1 MTKRFFLWLGKA
13 AVAGILA
20 FLLLSLFCF
29 FYSNVPVH
37 YTNPTGSTEYRWE
50 AGRFYSR
57 FTEGFALGKT
67 NNDGFNN
74 LRDYTPGEQIDV
86 LLMGSSHME
95 AFNVAQGKSTAA
107 VLNRLFDG
115 KKYVYSIGTAGH
127 TLPYCVK
134 HLDAALA
141 NYAPGQYVLLETASL
156 DLTPADME
164 GALDGSLADIP
175 SYTGGL
181 VGLMQRVPLLR
192 LLYTKY
198 FKNVLAFGGDPEEAS
213 AGAVD
218 AASQERYEAAL
229 AAFIGHIGRE
239 SAAHGIQAVIVFNP
253 AVGIAD
259 DGSLYT
265 TTKPEQLAAFQTLC
279 AENGVHFLDLT
290 DVYMRAYSEQ
300 HLLPSGFSN
309 TAPAR
314 GHLNAVGHRL
324 IAETVYDTIT
334 AWEG

>member
-13 AVAGILA
+13 VAAGCIA
-20 FLLLSLFCF
+20 FALLCLFCF

-50 AGRFYSR
+50 ANRFYSR
-57 FTEGFALGKT
+57 MTEGFALGRT

-74 LRDYTPGEQIDV
+74 LLDYTPGEPIDV

-95 AFNVAQGKSTAA
+95 AFNVAQDENTAS

-115 KKYVYSIGTAGH
+115 DKYVYSIGTAGH

-134 HLDAALA
+134 RLGTALDT
-141 NYAPGQYVLLETASL
+141 YAPGQYVLLETVSL
-156 DLTPADME
+156 NLSPADME
-164 GALDGSLADIP
+164 AAVDGTLADIP

-181 VGLMQRVPLLR
+181 VGLMQRVPVLR
-192 LLYTKY
+192 LFYTKY
-198 FKNVLAFGGDPEEAS
+198 FKNVLAFGGDPEETPA
-213 AGAVD
+213 AVQ
-218 AASQERYEAAL
+218 AAPGDYDAAL
-229 AAFIGHIGRE
+229 AAFIGRIARE
-239 SAAHGIQAVIVFNP
+239 SEAHGVQAVIVFNP

-259 DGSLYT
+259 DGGLYT
-265 TTKPEQLAAFQTLC
+265 ITKPEQLAAFRSLC
-279 AENGVHFLDLT
+279 AENGVRFLDLT
-290 DVYMRAYSEQ
+290 DVYMRAYYEQ

-324 IAETVYDTIT
+324 IAETVYAAIRE
-334 AWEG
+334 WEG

>member
-13 AVAGILA
+13 AVAGCLA

-37 YTNPTGSTEYRWE
+37 YANPTGSTEYRWE

-95 AFNVAQGKSTAA
+95 AFNVAQDKSTAA

-134 HLDAALA
+134 HLGSALDTYVPA
-141 NYAPGQYVLLETASL
+141 QYVLLETASL

-181 VGLMQRVPLLR
+181 VGLLQRVPLLR

-198 FKNVLAFGGDPEEAS
+198 FKNTLAFGGDPEEAS

-218 AASQERYEAAL
+218 AASQERYEATL
-229 AAFIGHIGRE
+229 AAFIGHIGLE
-239 SAAHGIQAVIVFNP
+239 SAAHGVQAVIVFNP

-265 TTKPEQLAAFQTLC
+265 ITRPEQLAAFQALC
-279 AENGVHFLDLT
+279 AENGVRFLDLT

>member
-13 AVAGILA
+13 AVAGCLA

-37 YTNPTGSTEYRWE
+37 YANPTGSTEYRWE
-50 AGRFYSR
+50 ANRFYSR

-74 LRDYTPGEQIDV
+74 LLDYTPGETIDI

-95 AFNVAQGKSTAA
+95 AFNVAQDENTAS

-115 KKYVYSIGTAGH
+115 DKYVYNIGTAGH

-134 HLDAALA
+134 HLGSALDTYVPA
-141 NYAPGQYVLLETASL
+141 QYVLLETVSL
-156 DLTPADME
+156 NLSPADME

-181 VGLMQRVPLLR
+181 VGLLQRVPLLR

-198 FKNVLAFGGDPEEAS
+198 FKNTLAFGGDAPEAP
-213 AGAVD
+213 AGAD
-218 AASQERYEAAL
+218 GTPSGYRAAL
-229 AAFIGHIGRE
+229 GDFIGHIGRE

-265 TTKPEQLAAFQTLC
+265 TTKPEQLTAFQTLC

>member
-29 FYSNVPVH
+29 FYS
-37 YTNPTGSTEYRWE
+37 
-50 AGRFYSR
+50 
-57 FTEGFALGKT
+57 

-95 AFNVAQGKSTAA
+95 AFNVAQDKSTAS

-134 HLDAALA
+134 HLGSALDTYVPA
-141 NYAPGQYVLLETASL
+141 QYVLLETASL

-181 VGLMQRVPLLR
+181 VGLLQRVPLLR

-198 FKNVLAFGGDPEEAS
+198 FKNTLAFGGDAPEAP
-213 AGAVD
+213 AGAD
-218 AASQERYEAAL
+218 TELERVRL
-229 AAFIGHIGRE
+229 
-239 SAAHGIQAVIVFNP
+239 
-253 AVGIAD
+253 
-259 DGSLYT
+259 
-265 TTKPEQLAAFQTLC
+265 TLKKSDI
-279 AENGVHFLDLT
+279 F
-290 DVYMRAYSEQ
+290 DVRLC
-300 HLLPSGFSN
+300 LLWTP
-309 TAPAR
+309 
-314 GHLNAVGHRL
+314 V
-324 IAETVYDTIT
+324 E
-334 AWEG
+334 